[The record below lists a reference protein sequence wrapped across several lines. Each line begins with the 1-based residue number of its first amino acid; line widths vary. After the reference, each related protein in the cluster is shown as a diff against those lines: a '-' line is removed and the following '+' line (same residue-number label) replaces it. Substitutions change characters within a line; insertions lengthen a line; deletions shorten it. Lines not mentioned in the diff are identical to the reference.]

1 MVEGNKQGAAAA
13 TGANVGSGF
22 LPGPEGPAGATLKR
36 KQYEAEMAQL
46 NEEAAGKQDAT
57 SAMSGMTD
65 AQKTRAC
72 IDDLKVW
79 IGKLGIDSSN
89 LEELLV

>member
-1 MVEGNKQGAAAA
+1 MVEGDNRTAA
-13 TGANVGSGF
+13 ANVGSGF

-46 NEEAAGKQDAT
+46 DHEAAGKQDVMAASSSLT
-57 SAMSGMTD
+57 STMTD

-79 IGKLGIDSSN
+79 IDKLGIDSSN